1 MLQIRNRLTADDEV
15 ELVRPTGDAQKFRI
29 KEFLNTKNDEIVNV
43 VHPNTLALITSD
55 LEMEPKD
62 LLRVK
67 LPVGESESD
76 IDKESN

>member
-1 MLQIRNRLTADDEV
+1 MK
-15 ELVRPTGDAQKFRI
+15 RP
-29 KEFLNTKNDEIVNV
+29 FLKTINTKNDEIVNV
-43 VHPNTLALITSD
+43 VHPNTLALITSE

-67 LPVGESESD
+67 LPLGESESD